1 VANVRKGGIVFLQVI
16 SLIILGLIIVGMLL
30 ILKETTI
37 SVVDKPKE
45 ILFFGYTDE
54 EIKAAYRYHGIMS
67 ATFSNAEE
75 PYFYRNG
82 QKVRLFARIK

>member
-1 VANVRKGGIVFLQVI
+1 MFLQVI
-16 SLIILGLIIVGMLL
+16 SILILGLLIIGMLL
-30 ILKETTI
+30 ILKETTTPI
-37 SVVDKPKE
+37 VDKPKE